1 MACGTCRNQCEGRTT
16 FCSGRSPT
24 SLMIASAS
32 AACSSGVVGF
42 EQALVGRR
50 GRQGRKCQSAGLVTG
65 MSFVRIRRRRFGT
78 TLDLVQTTWTEAGPR
93 QRFVASFGTLGPH
106 PNCHR
111 RLLERARDRLAG
123 LLVAP
128 AERALAARSLC
139 ATLRRL
145 GRVVAHQF
153 EMGLAA
159 HAAKPMP
166 RLASLQ
172 GCTVAAISRDV
183 ASAVIKRF
191 EWLGTIGRARLFFGL
206 HAPDGELL
214 GVVGFGPGAHDGGRC
229 GALVLERGC
238 TLPHAPP
245 NAASFLIGRAL
256 RALRKLGWERFKA
269 YSDPSTGETGATY
282 RAAGFKPCAPS
293 KHGRWPWRYALVVAG
308 RRLSDRAIY
317 RRFGSHAAARAAGA
331 LIVKVPTRQAWERV

>member
-1 MACGTCRNQCEGRTT
+1 
-16 FCSGRSPT
+16 
-24 SLMIASAS
+24 
-32 AACSSGVVGF
+32 
-42 EQALVGRR
+42 
-50 GRQGRKCQSAGLVTG
+50 

-106 PNCHR
+106 SDCHR

-123 LLVAP
+123 LPVAP

-153 EMGLAA
+153 ELALAA
-159 HAAKPMP
+159 HAENPKP

-172 GCTVAAISRDV
+172 SCTVAAISRDV
-183 ASAVIKRF
+183 ASVVIKRF
-191 EWLGTIGRARLFFGL
+191 EWLGTVGRARVFFGL

-214 GVVGFGPGAHDGGRC
+214 GVVGFGHGAHDGGRC

-256 RALRKLGWERFKA
+256 RALRKSGWERFKA
-269 YSDPSTGETGATY
+269 YSDPSAGETGATY
-282 RAAGFKPCAPS
+282 RAAGFKLCAPS

-317 RRFGSHAAARAAGA
+317 RRFGSHAAARSAGA